1 MMRYHNIRWGNEL
14 SLSGLPL
21 LLQRWASHE
30 SAGFSHPWP
39 GGDDREVR
47 SFRVSDMGKS
57 L

>member
-30 SAGFSHPWP
+30 SAGFSRH
-39 GGDDREVR
+39 GEELVKGNRIIGV
-47 SFRVSDMGKS
+47 V
-57 L
+57 